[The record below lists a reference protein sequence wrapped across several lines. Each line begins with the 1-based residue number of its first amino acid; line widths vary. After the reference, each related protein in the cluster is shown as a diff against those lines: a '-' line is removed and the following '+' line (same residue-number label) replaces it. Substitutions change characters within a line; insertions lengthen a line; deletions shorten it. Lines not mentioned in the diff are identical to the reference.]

1 LKGVYRN
8 ILGRKRRKTARWD
21 MEEGKRVRWRK
32 EKGRKR
38 VRTERKA
45 KK

>member
-1 LKGVYRN
+1 
-8 ILGRKRRKTARWD
+8 

-38 VRTERKA
+38 VRTDKKA
-45 KK
+45 KKMVRWERKKEGTREDRAWEGR